1 MANTYF
7 TDRVVQYPGRV
18 TMTPT
23 GNTNEYDLAR
33 AEGDV
38 TKPGTPFNADT
49 FNGIA
54 NQILQDAINAAVARA
69 VPDAVNAAVAQA
81 VPDAVTK
88 TLAKLGD
95 YVTEKGTSGNWK
107 YRKWKSGKIEAWGS
121 YSFSAKQ
128 GTAWTGGLYY
138 SDETVPIPS
147 GIFTATPRK
156 YVTSNSS
163 QWSPHSAWGSGTTS
177 MTIRFA
183 KPNANKSDGASCI
196 YLVQD

>member
-33 AEGDV
+33 AEGNV

-54 NQILQDAINAAVARA
+54 NQILQDAINAAVA
-69 VPDAVNAAVAQA
+69 QA
-81 VPDAVTK
+81 KTE
-88 TLAKLGD
+88 TLAALGD
-95 YVTEKGTSGNWK
+95 YVIEEGTSGNWK
-107 YRKWKSGKIEAWGS
+107 YRKWNSGKIEAWGS

-128 GTAWTGGLYY
+128 GTSWAAGLYY
-138 SDETVPIPS
+138 TDETISFPA
-147 GIFTATPRK
+147 GIFTAAPRK
-156 YVTSNSS
+156 YITANSS
-163 QWSPHSAWGSGTTS
+163 QWTPYSTWGSGTTS
-177 MTIRFA
+177 MTIRFT
-183 KPNANKSDGASCI
+183 KPNANNSAGGAYI

>member
-23 GNTNEYDLAR
+23 GNENEYDLAR
-33 AEGDV
+33 AEGNV

-54 NQILQDAINAAVARA
+54 NQILADATDAAVAEA
-69 VPDAVNAAVAQA
+69 VPEAVAQA
-81 VPDAVTK
+81 KTE
-88 TLAKLGD
+88 TLAALGD
-95 YVTEKGTSGNWK
+95 YVIEEGTRGNWK
-107 YRKWKSGKIEAWGS
+107 YRKWNNGKIEAWGS
-121 YSFSAKQ
+121 YTFSAKQ

-138 SDETVPIPS
+138 SDETVSIPS
-147 GIFTATPRK
+147 GIFTAAPRK

-163 QWSPHSAWGSGTTS
+163 QWSPYSAWGSGTTS
-177 MTIRFA
+177 MTIRFT
-183 KPNANKSDGASCI
+183 KPNANSSAGDSCI
-196 YLVQD
+196 YLVQN

>member
-33 AEGDV
+33 AEGNV
-38 TKPGTPFNADT
+38 TKQGTPFNAAT

-54 NQILQDAINAAVARA
+54 NQILQDAINAAVA
-69 VPDAVNAAVAQA
+69 QA
-81 VPDAVTK
+81 KTE
-88 TLAKLGD
+88 TLAALGD
-95 YVTEKGTSGNWK
+95 YVIEEGTSGNWK
-107 YRKWKSGKIEAWGS
+107 YRKWNSGRVEMWGS

-128 GTAWTGGLYY
+128 GTSWAAGLYY
-138 SDETVPIPS
+138 TDETISFPA
-147 GIFTATPRK
+147 GIFTAAPRK
-156 YVTSNSS
+156 YVTPNSS
-163 QWSPHSAWGSGTTS
+163 QWAAYSAWGSSTS
-177 MTIRFA
+177 ALIVRFT
-183 KPNANKSDGASCI
+183 KPNSNNSAGGAYI